1 MLKLHYGT
9 VQYNIM
15 LNINLKENN
24 NFYSSKTKLSE
35 IDRNSLK

>member
-15 LNINLKENN
+15 LNINLKNYKAVQNCQNMNN
-24 NFYSSKTKLSE
+24 MFL
-35 IDRNSLK
+35 

>member
-15 LNINLKENN
+15 LNINLKNYKVVQNCENMN
-24 NFYSSKTKLSE
+24 NMFL
-35 IDRNSLK
+35 

>member
-15 LNINLKENN
+15 LSMNLK
-24 NFYSSKTKLSE
+24 KLQGGAKLSKHE
-35 IDRNSLK
+35 